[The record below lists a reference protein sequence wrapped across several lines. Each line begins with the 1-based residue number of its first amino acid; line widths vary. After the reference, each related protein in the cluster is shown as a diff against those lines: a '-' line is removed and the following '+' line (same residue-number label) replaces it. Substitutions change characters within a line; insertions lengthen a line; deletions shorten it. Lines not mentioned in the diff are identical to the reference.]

1 MFDEPLD
8 RSMVANLAAV
18 VREAT
23 DAFEA
28 YNYTKALEVAET
40 FFWSF
45 CDDHLELVKG
55 RAYGAFGE
63 PAQASA
69 QAALRLALD
78 TLLRLFAPF
87 LPFVTEE
94 IWSWWRDGSVHRA
107 AWPEAGELLTP
118 GDGGDPLV
126 SETAALVLAEVR
138 KAKTAAK
145 RSMRWEVDHVVVRG
159 PQERIDAFALAA
171 GDVKEAGR
179 IASIDCA
186 ANDELTSDELAV
198 DVVLSEAEQT
208 G

>member
-1 MFDEPLD
+1 MLT
-8 RSMVANLAAV
+8 NLAAV

-23 DAFEA
+23 EAFDE

-63 PAQASA
+63 DAQASA

-78 TLLRLFAPF
+78 TMLRLFAPF

-107 AWPEAGELLTP
+107 AWPQTGELLAG
-118 GDGGDPLV
+118 GDGNPLV

-159 PQERIDAFALAA
+159 PQERLDAFGLAA
-171 GDVKEAGR
+171 DDVKEAGR
-179 IASIDCA
+179 VAVMA
-186 ANDELTSDELAV
+186 TEVADELSV